1 MPLPAAFRALRYRN
15 FQLFFG
21 GQLISL
27 VGTWMQT
34 VAQAWLVYRLTGS
47 SVLLG
52 AVGFAGQIPVL
63 LLGPAGGA
71 IADRYSRHRVV
82 IATQTSAMLLALALA
97 ALTLTGTVHIWQI
110 FVLAILLGV
119 VNAFDMPAR
128 QSFFVEM
135 VGRTDLM
142 NAIAM
147 NSSIVNIS
155 RIVGPAVA
163 GVLVAWIGEG
173 WCFFANGVSYVAVIA
188 GLLMMRVPA
197 SERAISEGSQITRV
211 VEGYRFVLRNQAILS
226 LMALLGVISIIAMPY
241 TVLMPIFADRILH
254 GGSEALGMLMG
265 FTGVGALAAALALAS
280 RRNVQGL
287 MRWVAVASGSF
298 GVSLVAFA
306 ASRSLWLS
314 AAILVPVGFFMMLQ
328 LAASNTLVQTMVP
341 DELRGRVM
349 SVHAMMFIGMA
360 PFGSLLA
367 GAAADRIGAP
377 ATVACGG
384 VISIIAAAVFW
395 MRLPRIRP
403 DARRLILAQ
412 QMAAGDPPQEATGGS
427 VESESRGM

>member
-1 MPLPAAFRALRYRN
+1 MPLPATLRALRYRN

-27 VGTWMQT
+27 IGTWMQV
-34 VAQAWLVYRLTGS
+34 VAQSWLVYRLTGS

-63 LLGPAGGA
+63 VLGPAGGA

-82 IATQTSAMLLALALA
+82 IATQTASMLLALALA
-97 ALTLTGTVHIWQI
+97 ALTLTETVHIWQI
-110 FVLAILLGV
+110 FVLAVLLGV

-188 GLLMMRVPA
+188 GLLMMRVAP
-197 SERAISEGSQITRV
+197 SERAISEGSQIARV
-211 VEGYRFVLRNQAILS
+211 VEGYRFVLRNSAILS
-226 LMALLGVISIIAMPY
+226 LMALLGIISIIAMPY

-265 FTGVGALAAALALAS
+265 FTGVGALAAALALAR

-287 MRWVAVASGSF
+287 MRWVAVASGGF

-377 ATVACGG
+377 GTVACGG
-384 VISIIAAAVFW
+384 VISIVAAAVFW
-395 MRLPRIRP
+395 MRLPRIRG

-412 QMAAGDPPQEATGGS
+412 QTVAGDPPKEATGGT
-427 VESESRGM
+427 VEFESRET